1 MSKYRNKPVVIEA
14 YRFTGSSTS
23 SWKIK
28 EWMDGGLC
36 PEPGGM
42 QTADMCNC
50 EIETLEGTMKARPGD
65 WIVRGVQ
72 GEFYP
77 VRADIFEQTYEA
89 VEDAEAT
96 TQPEGGDDE

>member
-50 EIETLEGTMKARPGD
+50 EIETLEGTAGRLDRP
-65 WIVRGVQ
+65 RGPRRVLPSS
-72 GEFYP
+72 GRYL
-77 VRADIFEQTYEA
+77 
-89 VEDAEAT
+89 
-96 TQPEGGDDE
+96 